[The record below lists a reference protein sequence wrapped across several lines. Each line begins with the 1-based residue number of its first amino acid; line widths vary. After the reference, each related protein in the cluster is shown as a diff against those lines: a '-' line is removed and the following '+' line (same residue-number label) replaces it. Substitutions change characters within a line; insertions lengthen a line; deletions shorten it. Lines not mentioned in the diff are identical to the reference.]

1 MIFSFQILVVK
12 YGEISKWSSWEQ
24 SFNSL
29 TQTQFIVFLYGRL
42 GELRLRLNMQNDFNT
57 IYTQTPHTHKM
68 QGSNFWRLHFLS
80 QNIKTLGRCMLLN
93 FSYLKN
99 CFALESESKSKLWCY
114 LLCSV
119 ASQFSLKKL
128 PSPPSPLRWQP
139 CKNLRLTCLY
149 QKRPF
154 LVLLWH

>member
-93 FSYLKN
+93 FSCLKD

-119 ASQFSLKKL
+119 ASQFSLKGGGGGSFLGDNPAKIFN
-128 PSPPSPLRWQP
+128 SPV
-139 CKNLRLTCLY
+139 CIK
-149 QKRPF
+149 KGHF
-154 LVLLWH
+154 LSYYGIK